1 MAKKI
6 IAIPDVHAPYQNDAA
21 FQTALK
27 LAKWYKPDR
36 IVILGDFLDC
46 NPLSSHSPDSIAHRA
61 SVSMAHEFGVG
72 NKLLDSIASI
82 CQDIVYLEGNHEYR
96 VDSYLDK
103 NPEVKGLIE
112 PEKGLCFRERRAAGQ
127 KIKHYEYNQCHR
139 EGNLYFTHGT
149 YTGQHHAQKH
159 VSMYGRSLV
168 YGHLHDVQMHTHASP
183 IDVSC
188 KHAAISL
195 GCLCDRNPSYM
206 RNAPNRWVHCVGV
219 AHIRDNG
226 NFNIDPVI
234 ISDGVASYA
243 GKVFEAI

>member
-6 IAIPDVHAPYQNDAA
+6 IVMPDVHAPYQNESA
-21 FQTALK
+21 FSTAMK
-27 LAKWYKPDR
+27 IAKWYKPDR

-46 NPLSSHSPDSIAHRA
+46 NPLSAHSPNSVSHRA
-61 SVSMAHEFGVG
+61 SVSMEHEFEVG
-72 NKLLDSIASI
+72 NRLLDSIVSI

-96 VDSYLDK
+96 VNAYLDK
-103 NPEVKGLIE
+103 NPEVRGLIE
-112 PEKGLCFRERRAAGQ
+112 PENGLCFRERRRAGQ

-139 EGNLYFTHGT
+139 EGRLYFTHGT

-159 VSMYGRSLV
+159 VSMYGRSVV
-168 YGHLHDVQMHTHASP
+168 YGHLHDLQVHTHASP
-183 IDVSC
+183 IDISC

-219 AHIRDNG
+219 AHIRDDG
-226 NFNIDPVI
+226 NFNIDPVV

-243 GKVFEAI
+243 GKVFEST